1 MILQENETY
10 GSFLHPLSTLEWAD
24 CEESKPNF
32 NLNYVDDVESIYIPD
47 NQGGK
52 LYIIANRGIDFK
64 FCRPNRSPIK
74 WHDLPLPPLIN
85 VPGLPSINLS
95 GFTMAAFNSQLVVI
109 GNKIWSLNPK
119 RHTWDELPSMKND
132 RFFATAV
139 EYGHH
144 LIVAGGI
151 MLHESREPVNDVDV
165 YDGESRLWTQVK
177 PLPLPKDLCGLLT
190 SVIHSD
196 KRIYITVKTE
206 ANPQAPCEFRTT
218 YSAPIEELISNSAA
232 YQWQSH
238 SPKSSPPPGELPLIS
253 FDGQLLAIGCND
265 GYRVATLCFY
275 SQEKESW
282 VSIESIPFIEQYCKV
297 IAVAGMSARREL
309 LMIYCPSGL
318 VPNKQHVIKKA
329 IVHRGMLSQ

>member
-1 MILQENETY
+1 MILQENETC
-10 GSFLHPLSTLEWAD
+10 GSFLHPLSTLEWTD
-24 CEESKPNF
+24 CEESKPHF
-32 NLNYVDDVESIYIPD
+32 NLNYFGVVESIYIPD

-52 LYIIANRGIDFK
+52 LYIIADHGIDFK

-74 WHDLPLPPLIN
+74 WHDLPPLIN
-85 VPGLPSINLS
+85 IPGLPSINFS

-109 GNKIWSLNPK
+109 GGMIWSLNPK
-119 RHTWDELPSMKND
+119 RHTWDELPRMKNG
-132 RFFATAV
+132 RLFATAV

-144 LIVAGGI
+144 FIVAGGK
-151 MLHESREPVNDVDV
+151 MLCESREPVNDVEV

-177 PLPLPKDLCGLLT
+177 PLPEGLCGQLT

-196 KRIYITVKTE
+196 KRIYVIVKTE
-206 ANPQAPCEFRTT
+206 TNSQAPCEFRTT
-218 YSAPIEELISNSAA
+218 YSAPIEELISDSAA
-232 YQWQSH
+232 YQWQLH
-238 SPKSSPPPGELPLIS
+238 SPKSSPPPGKLPLIS

-297 IAVAGMSARREL
+297 IAFAGMSDRREL
-309 LMIYCPSGL
+309 LLIYCPSGL
-318 VPNKQHVIKKA
+318 ILNKQHVIKKA